1 MKSYQLSPTQIQ
13 TLVPHM
19 RSCIASDMI
28 TVQGLKV
35 AYMYRE
41 EAQSSDESG
50 WVFLSGEEG
59 DDYIEDPENL
69 GLYEVNVIANYD
81 ADIIAH
87 LNAPAGSHFARN
99 EQGVFE
105 RIDFEAMDLE

>member
-19 RSCIASDMI
+19 GSCIASDMI

-50 WVFLSGEEG
+50 WVCQREG
-59 DDYIEDPENL
+59 
-69 GLYEVNVIANYD
+69 
-81 ADIIAH
+81 
-87 LNAPAGSHFARN
+87 R
-99 EQGVFE
+99 
-105 RIDFEAMDLE
+105 